1 MANEL
6 EPFDIVRTG
15 LARHGHQY
23 GQSLLFRLWIAKT
36 LNPLINVQDA
46 FFELLDIDVD
56 TAEGVKLALI
66 GRIVGAPAI
75 VPNATPIAGYFGF
88 VDQDE
93 SLPMGELFDKSFGG
107 YWLEMGQPSYKDALI
122 SESLYK
128 TVIKAQIL
136 KNKSLCTP
144 PEIINIAKM
153 FIGEGVR
160 FKYIEKPM
168 AIILAPE
175 RDLTRYEIQLVRIML
190 PRPMGVGIAVLNGT
204 YDDFGYKSQE
214 DALPFGES
222 DDSSIGGFW
231 STTREDMIEV
241 IDEQDSW
248 L

>member
-6 EPFDIVRTG
+6 KPIDIVQTG
-15 LARHGHQY
+15 LSRHGHQY

-66 GRIVGAPAI
+66 GRIVGAPAV
-75 VPNATPIAGYFGF
+75 VPNAIPIAGYFGF
-88 VDQDE
+88 VEQDE
-93 SLPMGELFDKSFGG
+93 SLPMGELYDRSFGG
-107 YWLEMGQPSYKDALI
+107 HWLEMGQPSYKDALI

-128 TVIKAQIL
+128 TVVKAQIL
-136 KNKSLCTP
+136 KNKSDCTP
-144 PEIINIAKM
+144 PEIIKIASM
-153 FIGEGVR
+153 FMGDGVR
-160 FKYIEKPM
+160 FRYIEKPM

-204 YDDFGYKSQE
+204 YDDWGFLGQP
-214 DALPFGES
+214 DTLPLGDS
-222 DDSSIGGFW
+222 DDPSIGGFW
-231 STTREDMIEV
+231 STEREDMIAV

>member
-6 EPFDIVRTG
+6 EPFDIVKTG

-75 VPNATPIAGYFGF
+75 VPNAVPISGYFGF

-93 SLPMGELFDKSFGG
+93 SLPMGELFDNSFGG
-107 YWLEMGQPSYKDALI
+107 EWLELGQPSYKDALI
-122 SESLYK
+122 DESLYK
-128 TVIKAQIL
+128 AVIKAQIL

-144 PEIINIAKM
+144 PEIIEIVKILM
-153 FIGEGVR
+153 PEGINFR
-160 FKYIEKPM
+160 YTEKTM
-168 AIILAPE
+168 AIVIKPDA
-175 RDLTRYEIQLVRIML
+175 DLTRYQIQLIRMML
-190 PRPMGVGIAVLNGT
+190 PRPMGVGIAVINGT
-204 YDDFGYKSQE
+204 YDDWGFKDQP
-214 DALPFGES
+214 DALPLG
-222 DDSSIGGFW
+222 DSTDPNVGGYW
-231 STTREDMIEV
+231 TTEREDMIAV
-241 IDEQDSW
+241 IDEQGGY
-248 L
+248 

>member
-6 EPFDIVRTG
+6 KPIDIVKTG
-15 LARHGHQY
+15 LSRHGHQY

-46 FFELLDIDVD
+46 LFQLLDIDVD

-66 GRIVGAPAI
+66 GRIVGAPA
-75 VPNATPIAGYFGF
+75 VAPNAVPIPGYFGF
-88 VDQDE
+88 VEQDE
-93 SLPMGELFDKSFGG
+93 SLPMGELYDRSFGG

-122 SESLYK
+122 EPSMYK

-136 KNKSLCTP
+136 KNKSNSTP
-144 PEIINIAKM
+144 PEIIEIAKM
-153 FIGEGVR
+153 FIGDGVR
-160 FKYIEKPM
+160 FKYVEKPM

-175 RDLTRYEIQLVRIML
+175 IDLTRYEIQLVRMMI

-204 YDDFGYKSQE
+204 YDDWGFKGQP
-214 DALPFGES
+214 DTLPLG
-222 DDSSIGGFW
+222 DSANPSIGGFW
-231 STTREDMIEV
+231 TTEREDMLAV
-241 IDEQDSW
+241 IDEQDTR

>member
-6 EPFDIVRTG
+6 EPFDIVQIG
-15 LARHGHQY
+15 LSRHGHQY

-93 SLPMGELFDKSFGG
+93 SLPMSELYDKSFGG

-122 SESLYK
+122 DESLYK

-136 KNKSLCTP
+136 KNKSNCTP

-153 FIGEGVR
+153 FIGDGER
-160 FKYIEKPM
+160 FKYIEKEM

-204 YDDFGYKSQE
+204 YDDWGFLGQP
-214 DALPFGES
+214 DTLPLGDS
-222 DDSSIGGFW
+222 DDPSVGGFW
-231 STTREDMIEV
+231 STEREDMIAV
-241 IDEQDSW
+241 IDEQDTW